1 MFQPRLMRKQDYAF
15 ATRLANTMDWNMAL
29 EDFEFMKF
37 LEPEGC
43 FVLYDQSKKVGI
55 ATCISYGQLGWFGNL
70 VVKEEYRK
78 KGAGSTLVT
87 HAINYLRTK
96 GVNTIGLYAYPHL
109 LDFYGNF
116 GFRPD
121 EGLSVL
127 HAQTVSPIEAENLP
141 KIERRNFQSINKL
154 DNQCFGGDRKRLLES
169 IILKPTNLSY
179 FASKSKEYLGYVAS
193 TIYESMAW
201 IGPLICIESRPDIAI
216 LLLKAVISKMEGKS
230 VYAVVPKKDS
240 CLIDCF
246 SKFGFKETF
255 FVSRMFLGENPS
267 KNCIYLPESLERG

>member
-1 MFQPRLMRKQDYAF
+1 MREQDFAF
-15 ATRLANTMDWNMAL
+15 AARLANTMDWNMAL
-29 EDFEFMKF
+29 EDFEFLKF

-43 FVLYDQSKKVGI
+43 FVLYEGSKKVGI
-55 ATCISYGQLGWFGNL
+55 ATCISYGALGWFGNL

-87 HAINYLRTK
+87 HAIDYLHTK
-96 GVNTIGLYAYPHL
+96 GVKTIGLYAYPRL
-109 LDFYGNF
+109 LDFYSNL
-116 GFRPD
+116 GFRSD
-121 EGLSVL
+121 EDLSVL
-127 HAQTVSPIEAENLP
+127 YAQTLSSFKFESLP
-141 KIERRNFQSINKL
+141 KIERHNFQSITKL
-154 DNQCFGGDRKRLLES
+154 DSQCFGGDRKRLLES

-179 FASKSKEYLGYVAS
+179 FVSEGKEDLGYVAS

-201 IGPLICIESRPDIAI
+201 IGPLICKESRPDIAI

-230 VYAVVPKKDS
+230 VYAVVPKKNC

-255 FVSRMFLGENPS
+255 FVSRMFLGENLS